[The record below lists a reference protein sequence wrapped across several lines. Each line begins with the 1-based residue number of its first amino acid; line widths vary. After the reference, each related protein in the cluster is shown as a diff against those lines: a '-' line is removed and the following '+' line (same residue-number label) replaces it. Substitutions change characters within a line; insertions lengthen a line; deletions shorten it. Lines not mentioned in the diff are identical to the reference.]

1 MGVSKD
7 LGHDEERYRR
17 YRALL
22 APGTPLRDGLERIRA
37 GRTGGLIV
45 LGTNPVIEQISTG
58 GFTVNTDFTPTALRE
73 LAKMDGGIIV
83 DDDLSTIVSAGVHF
97 SPSASLPTI
106 ETGTRHRTADRIAL
120 QSNIPVVT
128 VSAAMASIALFMAG
142 LRYPIESSDQIL
154 VRAEQAVAT
163 LSRYRERLDSVTRE
177 LSALEID
184 DLVTVGDLV
193 RAVQPLAMVR
203 RLSEELE
210 GHVEALGVD
219 GRLLQLQMFEL
230 TQGIDQLA
238 TLLELDYREPGAERL
253 ALDVLRHLP
262 TGDLLDPVTVANAI
276 GFTSGNLD
284 DHISAHGYRIV
295 SQSAQM
301 STATADRLLEHI
313 GSLQAVFAAS
323 RTDLAAV
330 PGVGT
335 ARARAIRDGLARI
348 SDSIDTH

>member
-1 MGVSKD
+1 MSKD
-7 LGHDEERYRR
+7 LGHDAERYRK

-22 APGTPLRDGLERIRA
+22 APGTLLREGLERIRA
-37 GRTGGLIV
+37 GHTGALIV

-58 GFTVNTDFTPTALRE
+58 GFIVNTDFTPTALRE

-83 DDDLSTIVSAGVHF
+83 DNELTTIIAAGVHF
-97 SPSASLPTI
+97 SPSSSLPTI

-120 QSNIPVVT
+120 QSNVPVVT
-128 VSAAMASIALFMAG
+128 VSAAMATIALFMSG

-163 LSRYRERLDSVTRE
+163 LSRYRERLNASTLT
-177 LSALEID
+177 LSGLEMD
-184 DLVTVGDLV
+184 GLVTVGDLV
-193 RAVQPLAMVR
+193 QAVQPLAMVR
-203 RLSEELE
+203 RLAEELE

-219 GRLLQLQMFEL
+219 GRLLQLQLYEL

-238 TLLELDYREPGAERL
+238 TLLELDYRNDDAERFT
-253 ALDVLRHLP
+253 LDVLRHLP

-276 GFTSGNLD
+276 GFASGDLD
-284 DHISAHGYRIV
+284 EHLSTRGYRIV

-301 STATADRLLEHI
+301 STATAGRLLDHF
-313 GSLQAVFAAS
+313 GSLQAVLAAS
-323 RTDLAAV
+323 RSELADV
-330 PGVGT
+330 SGVGP

-348 SDSIDTH
+348 SDSIR

>member
-1 MGVSKD
+1 MSKD

-22 APGTPLRDGLERIRA
+22 APGTPLREGLERIRA
-37 GRTGGLIV
+37 GHTGALIV
-45 LGTNPVIEQISTG
+45 LGTNPVVEQVSTG

-73 LAKMDGGIIV
+73 LAKMDGGIVV
-83 DDDLSTIVSAGVHF
+83 DDDLTTIISAGVHF
-97 SPSASLPTI
+97 SPSASLPTV
-106 ETGTRHRTADRIAL
+106 ETGTRHRTADRVAL
-120 QSNIPVVT
+120 QSNVPVVT
-128 VSAAMASIALFMAG
+128 VSAAMSVIALFMAG
-142 LRYPIESSDQIL
+142 LRYPIESSEQIL

-177 LSALEID
+177 LSGLEMD

-193 RAVQPLAMVR
+193 QAVQPLAMVR
-203 RLSEELE
+203 RLAEELE

-219 GRLLQLQMFEL
+219 GRLLQLQMYEL

-238 TLLELDYREPGAERL
+238 TLLELDYRDAGAERFT
-253 ALDVLRHLP
+253 LDVLRHLP
-262 TGDLLDPVTVANAI
+262 TGDLLDPVTVASAI
-276 GFTSGNLD
+276 GLTSADLD
-284 DHISAHGYRIV
+284 THLRAHGYRIV

-301 STATADRLLEHI
+301 STTTAGRLLEHF

-323 RTDLAAV
+323 GSELAAV

-348 SDSIDTH
+348 SDSVSSR

>member
-1 MGVSKD
+1 MSKD

-22 APGTPLRDGLERIRA
+22 APGTPLREGLERIRA
-37 GRTGGLIV
+37 GHTGALIV
-45 LGTNPVIEQISTG
+45 LGTNLVVEQVSTG

-73 LAKMDGGIIV
+73 LAKMDGGIVV
-83 DDDLSTIVSAGVHF
+83 DDDLTTIISAGVHF
-97 SPSASLPTI
+97 SPSASLPTV
-106 ETGTRHRTADRIAL
+106 ETGTRHRTADRVAL
-120 QSNIPVVT
+120 QSNVPVVT
-128 VSAAMASIALFMAG
+128 VSAAMSVIALFMAG
-142 LRYPIESSDQIL
+142 LRYPIESSEQIL

-177 LSALEID
+177 LSGLEMD

-193 RAVQPLAMVR
+193 QAVQPLAMVR
-203 RLSEELE
+203 RLAEELE

-219 GRLLQLQMFEL
+219 GRLLQLQMYEL

-238 TLLELDYREPGAERL
+238 TLLELDYRDAGAERFT
-253 ALDVLRHLP
+253 LDVLRHLP
-262 TGDLLDPVTVANAI
+262 TGDLLDPVTVASAI
-276 GFTSGNLD
+276 GLTSADLD
-284 DHISAHGYRIV
+284 THLRAHGYRIV

-301 STATADRLLEHI
+301 STTTAGRLLEHF

-323 RTDLAAV
+323 GSELAAV

-348 SDSIDTH
+348 SDSVSSR

>member
-1 MGVSKD
+1 MSKD

-22 APGTPLRDGLERIRA
+22 APGTPLREGVERIRA
-37 GRTGGLIV
+37 GHTGALIV

-73 LAKMDGGIIV
+73 LAKMDGGIVV
-83 DDDLSTIVSAGVHF
+83 DDDLSTIFSAGVHF

-106 ETGTRHRTADRIAL
+106 ETGTRHRTADRISV

-128 VSAAMASIALFMAG
+128 VSASMATIALFMAG
-142 LRYPIESSDQIL
+142 LRYPIESSGQIL

-163 LSRYRERLDSVTRE
+163 LSRYRERLDSVTTE
-177 LSALEID
+177 LSALEMD
-184 DLVTVGDLV
+184 NLVTVGDLV

-203 RLSEELE
+203 RLAEELE
-210 GHVEALGVD
+210 GHVEALGID

-238 TLLELDYREPGAERL
+238 TLLELDYRGPEAARL
-253 ALDVLRHLP
+253 SFDIVRHLP
-262 TGDLLDPVTVANAI
+262 TGDLLDPATVASTI
-276 GFTSGNLD
+276 GFASGDLD
-284 DHISAHGYRIV
+284 EHLTTHGYRIV

-301 STATADRLLEHI
+301 STATAGRLLEHF
-313 GSLQAVFAAS
+313 GSLQDVFAAS
-323 RTDLAAV
+323 RAELAAV
-330 PGVGT
+330 PGVGST
-335 ARARAIRDGLARI
+335 RARAIRDGLARI
-348 SDSIDTH
+348 SESIASN